1 MTMRLIQME
10 DTFMPISATPYREP
24 RLAAVN
30 GRRMAYIDEGVGDTI
45 VFQHGNPTS
54 SYLWRNIM
62 PHCEGLGRLIACDL
76 IGMGRSDKL
85 PDSGPERYSYHEQ
98 RDYLFALW
106 EQLNLGD
113 KVIVVLHDWGSLLG
127 FDWTRQHPDR
137 VQGIAYMEAILQPI
151 TWADFPEDARS
162 IFQGFRSNDGEMM
175 VLEKNL
181 FVESVLPGAILRK
194 LSDEEMAVYR
204 APFVNAGED
213 RRPTLTWPRQIPIEG
228 EPPEVARV
236 ATDCGRWLAES
247 RIPKLFINAEPGAI
261 LTGRQREFCRTW
273 RNQTEVTV
281 EGIHFVQEDSPDK
294 IGEALAAFV
303 RSLRNLTKEESE
315 SSSVS
320 LSVRGARESRLA
332 QEASR

>member
-1 MTMRLIQME
+1 ME
-10 DTFMPISATPYREP
+10 DTFMPVSATPYREP
-24 RLAAVN
+24 RFATVK

-85 PDSGPERYSYHEQ
+85 PDSGPERYSYPEQ

-127 FDWTRQHPDR
+127 FDWTRRHPDR
-137 VQGIAYMEAILQPI
+137 VQGIAYMEAIVQPI
-151 TWADFPEDARS
+151 TWADWPEDARS
-162 IFQGFRSNDGEMM
+162 VFQGFRSNDGEMM
-175 VLEKNL
+175 VLERNL
-181 FVESVLPGAILRK
+181 FVERVLPGAILRK
-194 LSDEEMAVYR
+194 LSDEEMAAYR

-228 EPPEVARV
+228 EPLEIVRV
-236 ATDCGRWLAES
+236 ATDCSTWLAES

-273 RNQTEVTV
+273 RNQTQVTV

-303 RSLRNLTKEESE
+303 CSLRNL
-315 SSSVS
+315 
-320 LSVRGARESRLA
+320 
-332 QEASR
+332 